1 MIEIKWTNAEAT
13 IIPTSITEL
22 RKSGKQS
29 FFDVYDSVWGK
40 MHCGKKGLYDYFK
53 LGEEIKVIVNGRY
66 PKITGIVGV
75 ELPEKEIDEERS
87 YPEESCP
94 SNRSE
99 ALLYD
104 KLTKAGW
111 DITRR
116 GWPDFACFKDGKF
129 VAVEVKTKSSHNL
142 KTRQAQVMQAL
153 AKSVI
158 ECYRWSP
165 DGGFEEI
172 QVNKETI

>member
-1 MIEIKWTNAEAT
+1 MKEKRWTNAEAT

-66 PKITGIVGV
+66 PIITGIVGV

-87 YPEESCP
+87 YPKESRP
-94 SNRSE
+94 SNKSE

-104 KLTKAGW
+104 KLKSHGW

-129 VAVEVKTKSSHNL
+129 VAIEVKPKRSHNL
-142 KTRQAQVMQAL
+142 KIRQSQVMQSL
-153 AKSVI
+153 VKGGI
-158 ECYRWSP
+158 KCYRWSP

-172 QVNKETI
+172 RPTEETI